1 MADMY
6 GPLKYF
12 TGEMAKNFGDRAKEV
27 MTFMYPP
34 VTVFEEGGEL
44 VIEADLPGFDKK
56 DIKVRLDKG
65 AISISAKRKLE
76 KEGAVYMDQRPEEVS
91 KRIRLPMEVDPEA
104 VFSAKYLNGVLT
116 IKIPVKGSKT
126 IKVE

>member
-12 TGEMAKNFGDRAKEV
+12 TSEMAKNLGDRAKEV
-27 MTFMYPP
+27 LTYMYPP
-34 VTVFEEGGEL
+34 VTVCEEGGEL

-56 DIKVRLDKG
+56 DIKVRLERSSL
-65 AISISAKRKLE
+65 SISAIRKLD
-76 KEGAVYMDQRPEEVS
+76 KKGVVYTDQRPEEVT
-91 KRIRLPMEVDPEA
+91 KRLRLPMEVEA
-104 VFSAKYLNGVLT
+104 DASFSAKYSNGVLT
-116 IKIPVKGSKT
+116 IKIPVKGSRT